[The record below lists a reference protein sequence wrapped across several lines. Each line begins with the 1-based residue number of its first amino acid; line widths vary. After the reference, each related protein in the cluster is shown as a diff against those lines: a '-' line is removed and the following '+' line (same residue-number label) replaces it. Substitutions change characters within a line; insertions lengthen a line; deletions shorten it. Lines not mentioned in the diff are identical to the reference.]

1 MVFFIN
7 IKWYFNKSSY
17 KQSHSRN
24 VVYLHKQ
31 LHLASISLLDESA
44 FLHVVKWMIQW
55 LIHKDPCTCFV
66 PEQISHFERMAW
78 MYDSLIETL

>member
-1 MVFFIN
+1 MVFFIY

-55 LIHKDPCTCFV
+55 LILYLNKSVILNGWLECMIH
-66 PEQISHFERMAW
+66 
-78 MYDSLIETL
+78 SLRLFSDT